1 MGKRVFGYAGVFFL
15 VVVLM
20 GCEEAKVYT
29 YADFLGEW
37 TLPDVPQLSIMQ
49 MEDDPSQKN
58 LDIRWEE
65 GTIEYFVMVD
75 GTESGNVFTGEYA
88 YSTTAD
94 NGAGTMTLYYG
105 DNFDLD
111 FITPLDEPKKTIT
124 ITLTMYKDKPKLT
137 CVGDTPLGGKVFSM

>member
-1 MGKRVFGYAGVFFL
+1 MGKRAIGYVGIFSL
-15 VVVLM
+15 VMLLM

-65 GTIEYFVMVD
+65 GTIEYFAMVD

-94 NGAGTMTLYYG
+94 NGEGGMILYYG
-105 DNFDLD
+105 DD
-111 FITPLDEPKKTIT
+111 PDEPKKTIT
-124 ITLTMYKDKPKLT
+124 ITLTMYKDKPKAT
-137 CVGDTPLGGKVFSM
+137 CVGEGPLSGKVFSM

>member
-15 VVVLM
+15 AMVLM

-49 MEDDPSQKN
+49 DGTDPSIKM
-58 LDIRWEE
+58 LDIKWEE
-65 GTIEYFVMVD
+65 GTIEYFAMIN
-75 GTESGNVFTGEYA
+75 GTASGNVFTGTYA

-94 NGAGTMTLYYG
+94 NGSGSVILYYG
-105 DNFDLD
+105 DDS
-111 FITPLDEPKKTIT
+111 DEPALPVT
-124 ITLTMYKDKPKLT
+124 ITLTMYENKPKAT
-137 CVGDTPLGGKVFSM
+137 CTGEGPLDGKVFSM

>member
-15 VVVLM
+15 AIVLM

-94 NGAGTMTLYYG
+94 NGAGGLILYYG
-105 DNFDLD
+105 DD
-111 FITPLDEPKKTIT
+111 PDEPKKTIT

-137 CVGDTPLGGKVFSM
+137 CVGEGPLSGKVFSMQE